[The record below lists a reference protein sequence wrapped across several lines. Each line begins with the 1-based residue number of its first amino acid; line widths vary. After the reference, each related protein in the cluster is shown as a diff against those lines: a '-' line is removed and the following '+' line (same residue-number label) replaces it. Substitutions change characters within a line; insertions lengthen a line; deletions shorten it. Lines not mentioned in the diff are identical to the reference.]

1 MAKESEHGRIG
12 RGRRPHPGYE
22 RLRPDQ
28 KDGASGHP
36 LPGGLV
42 SGDARRDKQVLGTH
56 LFEAS
61 RDGIAL
67 CELPLVPGPGGIIDA
82 NERLCRMLGYTR
94 EEMRALAPVDLVVTE
109 AKDTVA
115 ELSRAAEEGG
125 RISFGIA
132 LVGKDRRPI
141 PVEVQIDV
149 ISCVGRRVALASVR
163 DATDWH
169 YAIHELERRAR
180 QLQKMTLELSE
191 TEDRERQRLA
201 EILHD
206 DLQQVLAAAKFQLGF
221 LGSRLQGDPEAT
233 QIIVEVKQ
241 MLHDAIEKTRGL
253 AHELG
258 PATLS
263 RGNLDGTFAWLAQQ
277 METKHGL
284 VVHLELCGRIDSP
297 SEPVRTFLY
306 RAARELLFNVV
317 KHAQVKEARLRL
329 RRVRNRLRLTVSD
342 QGRGFGPHALAAASG
357 FGLLNVRDRA
367 EVLGGRLRIRS
378 ALGKGSTFLIAVPDA
393 TAGEAGEIDG

>member
-1 MAKESEHGRIG
+1 MARESEHGRIG
-12 RGRRPHPGYE
+12 RRHRLRPGYE
-22 RLRPDQ
+22 RLRPNQ
-28 KDGASGHP
+28 KNGASGRP
-36 LPGGLV
+36 LPGGRV
-42 SGDARRDKQVLGTH
+42 SGDARSDKAALWTH

-61 RDGIAL
+61 RDGLVL
-67 CELPLVPGPGGIIDA
+67 CELPLAPGPGGIIDA

-94 EEMRALAPVDLVVTE
+94 EEMLALTPFDLVVMDARE
-109 AKDTVA
+109 MVA
-115 ELSRAAEEGG
+115 ELSRKAERSG

-141 PVEVQIDV
+141 PVEVHVDT
-149 ISCVGRRVALASVR
+149 ISCAGRRVALAIVR

-169 YAIHELERRAR
+169 NAIDELERRAR
-180 QLQKMTLELSE
+180 QLRKMTLDVSE
-191 TEDRERQRLA
+191 AEDRERKRLA

-221 LGSRLQGDPEAT
+221 LGSRLQRDREAT

-317 KHAQVKEARLRL
+317 KHADVTEAKLRL
-329 RRVRNRLRLTVSD
+329 RRVRNRLQLTISD
-342 QGRGFGPHALAAASG
+342 KGRGFDQDALAAASG

-367 EVLGGRLRIRS
+367 EGLGGRMRIKS
-378 ALGKGSTFLIAVPDA
+378 ARGKGSTFLIAVPEA
-393 TAGEAGEIDG
+393 IAGRGKEG